1 MVYNGIPVFAVN
13 VDDPGCSISTMSLV
27 DDPAMS
33 IDMVCFSKEQKMNF
47 SIQDESQHNILTCLV
62 RVDFPILRLTE
73 DGNPY
78 YIVFNKETAKV
89 LCQRLMTDGMQQN
102 ISLQHNGK
110 LIDGIQLQ
118 EVFIKDSSL
127 GISPVGF
134 EDAADGSLMGVYH
147 IEDDTLWNDCIE
159 GRFKG
164 ISIESLLGIEQFKKI
179 DNKKIKKN
187 IMSKIKDMLKKILL
201 EFNSLSTNIADLYW
215 EEDTELIVGYKVF
228 VEDADGNKVPAA
240 DGEYISDENKITVE
254 GGVVTEIEAKEADD
268 APKAEEETPT
278 QEEPKEEPKEEPMA
292 EETPAQEEPKEE
304 TAPEAGQNSEETAP
318 EAGQEEDKT
327 AQLENRIAELESK
340 VAELET
346 KLIEIATAPAAEPIV
361 DEFEKVTKK
370 ASTGDKKLDKR
381 IAIAKALQEN

>member
-1 MVYNGIPVFAVN
+1 MVYNNIPIFAVN

-47 SIQDESQHNILTCLV
+47 SIQDESKHNILTCLV

-78 YIVFNKETAKV
+78 YIVFNKENAKV

-110 LIDGIQLQ
+110 LIQGIQLQ

-147 IEDDTLWNDCIE
+147 IEDEALWNDCIE

-164 ISIESLLGIEQFKKI
+164 ISIESLLGIEEFKKKC
-179 DNKKIKKN
+179 NKKIKKN
-187 IMSKIKDMLKKILL
+187 NMNKLKEMLKKLLL
-201 EFNSLSTNIADLYW
+201 EFNSLSTNIAELYW
-215 EEDTELIVGYKVF
+215 EEDTELMVGYKVF
-228 VEDADGNKVPAA
+228 VEDESGNKVPAM
-240 DGEYISDENKITVE
+240 DGEYISDENKIKVA
-254 GGVVTEIEAKEADD
+254 GGVVTEIEKKEVDDVPVEVPAEKKEDVMEEPAKEEPAKEEPATEEP
-268 APKAEEETPT
+268 AP
-278 QEEPKEEPKEEPMA
+278 EEPKDDNTE
-292 EETPAQEEPKEE
+292 
-304 TAPEAGQNSEETAP
+304 
-318 EAGQEEDKT
+318 
-327 AQLENRIAELESK
+327 K
-340 VAELET
+340 VAELEKKVADLET
-346 KLIEIATAPAAEPIV
+346 KLADLEAKLAEIATTPAAQPVI
-361 DEFEKVTKK
+361 DEFENIRKVGK
-370 ASTGDKKLDKR
+370 TGDKNLDKR
-381 IAIAKALQEN
+381 LAIAAALKN

>member
-1 MVYNGIPVFAVN
+1 MVYNGIPVFSVN

-78 YIVFNKETAKV
+78 YIVFNKDTAKV

-102 ISLQHNGK
+102 ISVDHNGK
-110 LIDGIQLQ
+110 LIQGIHLQ

-147 IEDDTLWNDCIE
+147 IEDAALWNDCIE

-164 ISIESLLGIEQFKKI
+164 ISIESLLGIEEFKKKC
-179 DNKKIKKN
+179 NKKIKKN
-187 IMSKIKDMLKKILL
+187 NMNKLKEMLKKLLL
-201 EFNSLSTNIADLYW
+201 EFNSLSTNIAELYW
-215 EEDTELIVGYKVF
+215 EEDTELMVGYKVF
-228 VEDADGNKVPAA
+228 VEDESGNKVPAM
-240 DGEYISDENKITVE
+240 DGEYISDENKIKVA
-254 GGVVTEIEAKEADD
+254 GGTVTEIERREVDD
-268 APKAEEETPT
+268 MPVNVPAEKKDVM
-278 QEEPKEEPKEEPMA
+278 EEPTKEEPAKEEPKEEPA
-292 EETPAQEEPKEE
+292 EQPAEQPKDDNTE
-304 TAPEAGQNSEETAP
+304 
-318 EAGQEEDKT
+318 
-327 AQLENRIAELESK
+327 K
-340 VAELET
+340 VAELEKKVADLET
-346 KLIEIATAPAAEPIV
+346 KLADLEAKLAEIATTPAAQPVI
-361 DEFEKVTKK
+361 DEFENIRKVGK
-370 ASTGDKKLDKR
+370 TGDKNLDKR
-381 IAIAKALQEN
+381 LAIAAALKN

>member
-1 MVYNGIPVFAVN
+1 MVYNNIPIFAVN

-47 SIQDESQHNILTCLV
+47 SIQDESKHNILTCLV

-78 YIVFNKETAKV
+78 YIVFNKENAKV

-110 LIDGIQLQ
+110 LIQGIQLQ

-147 IEDDTLWNDCIE
+147 IEDEALWNDCIE

-164 ISIESLLGIEQFKKI
+164 ISIESLLGIEEFKKKC
-179 DNKKIKKN
+179 NKKIKKN
-187 IMSKIKDMLKKILL
+187 NMSKIKEMLKKLL
-201 EFNSLSTNIADLYW
+201 MEFNSLSTNIAELYW
-215 EEDTELIVGYKVF
+215 EEDTELMVGYKVF
-228 VEDADGNKVPAA
+228 VEDESGNKVPAM
-240 DGEYISDENKITVE
+240 DGEYISDENKIKVA
-254 GGVVTEIEAKEADD
+254 GGVVTEIERREIDDMPANIPPVEKKEAM
-268 APKAEEETPT
+268 AEPAVEEPKAEPAAEPAE
-278 QEEPKEEPKEEPMA
+278 QPKEEPKDDNTE
-292 EETPAQEEPKEE
+292 K
-304 TAPEAGQNSEETAP
+304 
-318 EAGQEEDKT
+318 
-327 AQLENRIAELESK
+327 IAEMEKKIADLEAK
-340 VAELET
+340 LADLEA
-346 KLIEIATAPAAEPIV
+346 KLAEIATAPAAQPV
-361 DEFEKVTKK
+361 MDEFENIKK
-370 ASTGDKKLDKR
+370 LGKTGDKDLDKR
-381 IAIAKALQEN
+381 LAIAAALKTK

>member
-164 ISIESLLGIEQFKKI
+164 ISIESLLGIEEFKKI
-179 DNKKIKKN
+179 DNKKTKN
-187 IMSKIKDMLKKILL
+187 SMSKIKDALKRLL
-201 EFNSLSTNIADLYW
+201 MEFNSLSTNIADLYW
-215 EEDTELIVGYKVF
+215 EEDSELMVGYKVF
-228 VEDADGNKVPAA
+228 VEDEAGNKVPAT
-240 DGEYISDENKITVE
+240 DGEYISDE
-254 GGVVTEIEAKEADD
+254 
-268 APKAEEETPT
+268 
-278 QEEPKEEPKEEPMA
+278 
-292 EETPAQEEPKEE
+292 
-304 TAPEAGQNSEETAP
+304 S
-318 EAGQEEDKT
+318 
-327 AQLENRIAELESK
+327 
-340 VAELET
+340 
-346 KLIEIATAPAAEPIV
+346 
-361 DEFEKVTKK
+361 
-370 ASTGDKKLDKR
+370 
-381 IAIAKALQEN
+381 

>member
-1 MVYNGIPVFAVN
+1 MVYNGIPVFAIN

-33 IDMVCFSKEQKMNF
+33 IDMVCFSNEQKMKF

-78 YIVFNKETAKV
+78 YIVFNKENAKV

-147 IEDDTLWNDCIE
+147 IEDDALWNDCIE

-164 ISIESLLGIEQFKKI
+164 ISIESLLGIEEFKKKC
-179 DNKKIKKN
+179 NKKTKKN
-187 IMSKIKDMLKKILL
+187 SMSKIKDALKRLL
-201 EFNSLSTNIADLYW
+201 MEFNTLSTNIAELYW
-215 EEDTELIVGYKVF
+215 EEDTELMVGYKVF
-228 VEDADGNKVPAA
+228 VEDESGNKVPAM
-240 DGEYISDENKITVE
+240 DGEYISDENKIKVA
-254 GGVVTEIEAKEADD
+254 GGVVTEIERREVDD
-268 APKAEEETPT
+268 MPVNVPVEKKEETMEEPVVEEPAVEEPAM
-278 QEEPKEEPKEEPMA
+278 EEPKDDNTDKVA
-292 EETPAQEEPKEE
+292 ELETRIA
-304 TAPEAGQNSEETAP
+304 
-318 EAGQEEDKT
+318 D
-327 AQLENRIAELESK
+327 LESKIAELESK
-340 VAELET
+340 LA
-346 KLIEIATAPAAEPIV
+346 EIATTPAAQPV
-361 DEFEKVTKK
+361 MDEFENIKK
-370 ASTGDKKLDKR
+370 IGKTGDKSLDKR
-381 IAIAKALQEN
+381 LAIAAALKN

>member
-1 MVYNGIPVFAVN
+1 MVYNGIPVFAIN

-33 IDMVCFSKEQKMNF
+33 IDMVCFSKEQNMKF
-47 SIQDESQHNILTCLV
+47 SIQDETQHNILTCLV

-89 LCQRLMTDGMQQN
+89 LCQRLMKDGMQQN

-110 LIDGIQLQ
+110 LIQGIQLQ

-147 IEDDTLWNDCIE
+147 IEDDALWNDCIE

-164 ISIESLLGIEQFKKI
+164 ISIESLLGIEEFKKKC
-179 DNKKIKKN
+179 NKKTKKN
-187 IMSKIKDMLKKILL
+187 SMSKIKDALKRLL
-201 EFNSLSTNIADLYW
+201 MEFNTLSTNIAELYW
-215 EEDTELIVGYKVF
+215 EEDTELMVGYKVF
-228 VEDADGNKVPAA
+228 VEDESGNKVPAM
-240 DGEYISDENKITVE
+240 DGEYISDENKIKVA
-254 GGVVTEIEAKEADD
+254 GGVVTEIQRKEVDD
-268 APKAEEETPT
+268 MPVDVPVEKKEETMEEPVV
-278 QEEPKEEPKEEPMA
+278 EEPKEEPKEEPAM
-292 EETPAQEEPKEE
+292 EEPKDDNTE
-304 TAPEAGQNSEETAP
+304 
-318 EAGQEEDKT
+318 
-327 AQLENRIAELESK
+327 K

-346 KLIEIATAPAAEPIV
+346 RIADLEAKLAELESKLAEIATTPAAQPV
-361 DEFEKVTKK
+361 MDEFENIKKVGK
-370 ASTGDKKLDKR
+370 TGDKSLDKR
-381 IAIAKALQEN
+381 IAIAAALKN

>member
-1 MVYNGIPVFAVN
+1 MVYNNIPVFAVN

-47 SIQDESQHNILTCLV
+47 SIQDESKHNILTCLV

-78 YIVFNKETAKV
+78 YIVFNKENAKV

-110 LIDGIQLQ
+110 LIQGIQLQ

-147 IEDDTLWNDCIE
+147 IEDEALWNDCIE

-164 ISIESLLGIEQFKKI
+164 ISIESLLGIEEFKKKC
-179 DNKKIKKN
+179 NKKIKKN
-187 IMSKIKDMLKKILL
+187 NMSKIKEMLKKLL
-201 EFNSLSTNIADLYW
+201 MEFNALSTDKAELYW
-215 EEDTELIVGYKVF
+215 EEDTELMVGYKVF
-228 VEDADGNKVPAA
+228 VEDESGNKVPAM
-240 DGEYISDENKITVE
+240 DGEYISDENKIKVA
-254 GGVVTEIEAKEADD
+254 GGTVTEIERREIDDMPANIPPVEKKEAM
-268 APKAEEETPT
+268 AEPAVEEPKAEPKAEPAP
-278 QEEPKEEPKEEPMA
+278 EEPKEEPKDDNTEKVA
-292 EETPAQEEPKEE
+292 EMEK
-304 TAPEAGQNSEETAP
+304 
-318 EAGQEEDKT
+318 K
-327 AQLENRIAELESK
+327 IAELEAK
-340 VAELET
+340 LADLEA
-346 KLIEIATAPAAEPIV
+346 KIAEIATAPAAQPV
-361 DEFEKVTKK
+361 MDEFENIKK
-370 ASTGDKKLDKR
+370 LGKTGDKDLDKR
-381 IAIAKALQEN
+381 LAIAAALKTK

>member
-1 MVYNGIPVFAVN
+1 MVYNNIPIFAVN

-47 SIQDESQHNILTCLV
+47 SIQDESKHNILTCLV

-78 YIVFNKETAKV
+78 YIVFNKENAKV

-110 LIDGIQLQ
+110 LIQGIQLQ

-147 IEDDTLWNDCIE
+147 IEDEALWNDCIE

-164 ISIESLLGIEQFKKI
+164 ISIESLLGIEEFKKKC
-179 DNKKIKKN
+179 NKKTKKN
-187 IMSKIKDMLKKILL
+187 NMSKIKEMLKKLL
-201 EFNSLSTNIADLYW
+201 MEFNSLSTNIAELYW
-215 EEDTELIVGYKVF
+215 EEDTELMVGYKVF
-228 VEDADGNKVPAA
+228 VEDESGNKVPAM
-240 DGEYISDENKITVE
+240 DGEYISDENKIKVA
-254 GGVVTEIEAKEADD
+254 GGTVTEIERREIDDMPVNVPPVEKKEAM
-268 APKAEEETPT
+268 AEPAVEEPKAEPAP
-278 QEEPKEEPKEEPMA
+278 EEPKEEPKDDNTEKVA
-292 EETPAQEEPKEE
+292 EMEK
-304 TAPEAGQNSEETAP
+304 
-318 EAGQEEDKT
+318 K
-327 AQLENRIAELESK
+327 IAELEAK
-340 VAELET
+340 LADLEA
-346 KLIEIATAPAAEPIV
+346 KIAEIATAPAAQPV
-361 DEFEKVTKK
+361 MDEFENIKK
-370 ASTGDKKLDKR
+370 IGKTGDKDLDKR
-381 IAIAKALQEN
+381 LAIAAALKTK

>member
-1 MVYNGIPVFAVN
+1 MVYNNIPIFAVN

-27 DDPAMS
+27 DAPAMS
-33 IDMVCFSKEQKMNF
+33 IDMVCFSKEQNMKF

-147 IEDDTLWNDCIE
+147 IEDEALWNDCIE
-159 GRFKG
+159 GKFKG
-164 ISIESLLGIEQFKKI
+164 ISIESLLGIEEFKKKCN
-179 DNKKIKKN
+179 NKTKKN
-187 IMSKIKDMLKKILL
+187 NMSKIKEMLKKLL
-201 EFNSLSTNIADLYW
+201 MEFNALSTDKAELYW
-215 EEDTELIVGYKVF
+215 EEDTELMVGYKVF
-228 VEDADGNKVPAA
+228 VEDESGNKVPAM
-240 DGEYISDENKITVE
+240 DGEYISDENKIKVA
-254 GGVVTEIEAKEADD
+254 GGVVTEIERREIDDMPANIPPVEKKEAM
-268 APKAEEETPT
+268 AEPAVEEPKADPAP
-278 QEEPKEEPKEEPMA
+278 EEPKEEPKDDNTEKVA
-292 EETPAQEEPKEE
+292 EMEK
-304 TAPEAGQNSEETAP
+304 
-318 EAGQEEDKT
+318 K
-327 AQLENRIAELESK
+327 IAELEAK
-340 VAELET
+340 LADLEA
-346 KLIEIATAPAAEPIV
+346 KIAEIATAPAAQPV
-361 DEFEKVTKK
+361 MDEFENIKK
-370 ASTGDKKLDKR
+370 LGKTGDKDLDKR
-381 IAIAKALQEN
+381 LAIAAALKTK

>member
-1 MVYNGIPVFAVN
+1 MVYNNIPVFAVN

-47 SIQDESQHNILTCLV
+47 SIQDESKHNILTCLV

-78 YIVFNKETAKV
+78 YIVFNKENAKV

-110 LIDGIQLQ
+110 LIQGIQLQ

-147 IEDDTLWNDCIE
+147 IEDEALWNDCIE

-164 ISIESLLGIEQFKKI
+164 ISIESLLGIEEFKKKC
-179 DNKKIKKN
+179 NKKTKKN
-187 IMSKIKDMLKKILL
+187 NMSKIKEMLKKLL
-201 EFNSLSTNIADLYW
+201 MEFNALSTDKAELYW
-215 EEDTELIVGYKVF
+215 EEDTELMVGYKVF
-228 VEDADGNKVPAA
+228 VEDESGNKVPAM
-240 DGEYISDENKITVE
+240 DGEYISDENKIKVA
-254 GGVVTEIEAKEADD
+254 GGVVTEIERREIDDMPANVPPVENKEAM
-268 APKAEEETPT
+268 AEPAV
-278 QEEPKEEPKEEPMA
+278 EEPKEEPKAEPA
-292 EETPAQEEPKEE
+292 PEEPKEE
-304 TAPEAGQNSEETAP
+304 PKDDNTEKVAEME
-318 EAGQEEDKT
+318 KK
-327 AQLENRIAELESK
+327 IAELEAK
-340 VAELET
+340 LADLEA
-346 KLIEIATAPAAEPIV
+346 KIAEIATAPAAQPV
-361 DEFEKVTKK
+361 MDEFENIKK
-370 ASTGDKKLDKR
+370 LGKTGDKDLDKR
-381 IAIAKALQEN
+381 LAIAAALKTK